1 MKCRNLV
8 ANAKNVED
16 SAQKK
21 AAYYKYAAL
30 TYFRINMKSFKVPSH
45 RQTPRAK
52 ANRAC

>member
-1 MKCRNLV
+1 MSQLGCKR
-8 ANAKNVED
+8 
-16 SAQKK
+16 KK
-21 AAYYKYAAL
+21 ILKILHKKRRHTKYAAL